1 VHTQHRRRRRDVWRR
16 RECGVEPS
24 TDATSCMEAAAAA
37 HLPVAHSRRRRRVG
51 RLESGEGEGGGGV
64 VAAAHVPGGG
74 GGGAESWTPG
84 SCSSTRSFCRPGSS
98 SFSTE
103 LQPGP
108 AGPNFSQPLDQIIL
122 LIFVEE

>member
-1 VHTQHRRRRRDVWRR
+1 MR
-16 RECGVEPS
+16 
-24 TDATSCMEAAAAA
+24 
-37 HLPVAHSRRRRRVG
+37 
-51 RLESGEGEGGGGV
+51 GGAV
-64 VAAAHVPGGG
+64 D
-74 GGGAESWTPG
+74 GGGAQADWRAERERGEEGWWRLRTCPVEAAEAPSPG